1 MNTFL
6 KKILCVIISFI
17 LCMELSI
24 TALASESVFGLR
36 EDEKASLFDV
46 INDIEYQ
53 KDLLGLSDVN
63 FNELCIGA
71 PVQTYIYKNDT
82 FENGIQMYPITINN
96 NLIFWAIKYDGKF
109 QVTTALTSE
118 VNDKIDAN
126 TPFSIIFDKNS
137 SYLFVDGEFVFLRES
152 DIEDDT
158 RSVISTSLS
167 TLNDIQDADIL
178 TTTLSANCKLNYS
191 GSVARVSNY
200 YGCNVSFVSQNPP
213 SNLCWAATIACIVN
227 YKKGTSLSAV
237 SVAQGYYGSGDYN
250 YGLNISYVPGILANY
265 GLSYSYQNIT
275 VTSNVILTNLM
286 NDYPIYSSWVY
297 PGGAHAVCIYGVNPV
312 GGYLYIMNPASG
324 FTSATATEGGYT
336 YVSSNSGAT
345 LQLYRAVCHNW

>member
-1 MNTFL
+1 MNTLL

-24 TALASESVFGLR
+24 TALASESVFSLGV
-36 EDEKASLFDV
+36 DEKTSLFEV

-71 PVQTYIYKNDT
+71 PVQTYIYKNDS

-126 TPFSIIFDKNS
+126 TPFSIIFDRNS

-158 RSVISTSLS
+158 RSVISTGLS
-167 TLNDIQDADIL
+167 TLYDIQDADIL
-178 TTTLSANCKLNYS
+178 TTTLSANCKLNYT

-237 SVAQGYYGSGDYN
+237 SVAQGYYGADNYN
-250 YGLNISYVPGILANY
+250 QGLSISSVPGILANY
-265 GLSYSYQNIT
+265 GLSYSYQNNT

-286 NDYPIYSSWVY
+286 NDYPIYSSWTY
-297 PGGAHAVCIYGVNPV
+297 SGGSHAVCIYGVNPV

-345 LQLYRAVCHNW
+345 LRLNRAVCHNW

>member
-1 MNTFL
+1 MNTFS

-24 TALASESVFGLR
+24 TALASESVFSLS
-36 EDEKASLFDV
+36 EDEKVSLFEV

-109 QVTTALTSE
+109 QVTTALTGE

-178 TTTLSANCKLNYS
+178 TTPLSANCKLNYS

-250 YGLNISYVPGILANY
+250 HGLSLSYMPGILANY

-275 VTSNVILTNLM
+275 VSDNVILTNLM
-286 NDYPIYSSWVY
+286 NDYPIFSSWSHS
-297 PGGAHAVCIYGVNPV
+297 GGFHAVCIYGVNPI
-312 GGYLYIMNPASG
+312 GGYLYIMDPESG
-324 FTSATATEGGYT
+324 FTSATISGGTYT
-336 YVSSNSGAT
+336 YISNYSGVT